1 MIRVMKK
8 RCTSCKKGWWQDAKL
23 IGCRVGGDSKFS
35 RTAVTEREDLC
46 PDYDPVAGA
55 PAERKVATRKRF
67 DAATEHTQE
76 LIYVAKA
83 STKTR
88 TPSAGASNDDG
99 EMPEYLHLYST
110 GSAIAATTEGQ
121 RTHAYIPPGRYPLAE
136 GWWRVDKQ
144 AKSSIQLTAVDDR
157 REFSKFSGLLQPRAG
172 AQYFQEQ
179 GQDNCLAELH
189 QTIGTGA
196 VKIEAFLD
204 ATSNQRIDKFE
215 ILEKVGKIML
225 TGGNLAA
232 IIPIVESN
240 RNKEPKP

>member
-8 RCTSCKKGWWQDAKL
+8 RCTSCKRGWWQDAKL
-23 IGCRVGGDSKFS
+23 TGCRVGGDSKFS

-67 DAATEHTQE
+67 DATTEHAQE

-83 STKTR
+83 SSKTR
-88 TPSAGASNDDG
+88 TPSAGASSDD

-110 GSAIAATTEGQ
+110 GQAIAATTEGQ
-121 RTHAYIPPGRYPLAE
+121 RTHAYIPPGRCPLAE

-144 AKSSIQLTAVDDR
+144 AKSSIQLTAVEDR
-157 REFSKFSGLLQPRAG
+157 REFPPFSGMFLRQYV
-172 AQYFQEQ
+172 AQQFQEQ
-179 GQDNCLAELH
+179 SRDAHVSEL
-189 QTIGTGA
+189 ILGMGPWYVSIA
-196 VKIEAFLD
+196 LLLD
-204 ATSNQRIDKFE
+204 ALSHRSIDRFE
-215 ILEKVGKIML
+215 VLRGHGKVML

-232 IIPIVESN
+232 ILPITEFSS
-240 RNKEPKP
+240 NKEPKL